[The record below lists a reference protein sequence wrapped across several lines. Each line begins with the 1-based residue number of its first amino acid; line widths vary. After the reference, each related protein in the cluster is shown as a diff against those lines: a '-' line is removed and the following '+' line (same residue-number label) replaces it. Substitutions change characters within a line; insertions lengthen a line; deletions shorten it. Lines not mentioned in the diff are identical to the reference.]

1 MSNKTEHPEG
11 ILILIY
17 ENGLCIDLDVR
28 KSITSEELKHSIQ
41 LNCEHINRFVK
52 NDLIRYENIC
62 IPSVPEEMI
71 DINYEDFSTDR

>member
-1 MSNKTEHPEG
+1 MSNKTKHPEG

-28 KSITSEELKHSIQ
+28 KSITSKELKHSIQ

-52 NDLIRYENIC
+52 NDL
-62 IPSVPEEMI
+62 
-71 DINYEDFSTDR
+71 TKL